1 MHIKHCPTNIFM
13 DFQTGLIFI
22 MNSNTC
28 PAGSCPRADTCH
40 WFQDARHWLRIL
52 ITLRMEKTSPGVEI
66 FFVGAVV
73 TDNMSR
79 WCYLCAVKM
88 IKRNHNFFSFSIAIK
103 ISWFKL
109 WSNVHTTKDQDLR
122 QFLFYYWP
130 VSGFKRKYFVLQIEN
145 ADSKKYQHLKNTGAT
160 QSRLPIP

>member
-1 MHIKHCPTNIFM
+1 MCIFAHKTLPNKYFYGLPDRS
-13 DFQTGLIFI
+13 DFHNELKYVSCRFLSQSWYLSLVPGCQT
-22 MNSNTC
+22 
-28 PAGSCPRADTCH
+28 
-40 WFQDARHWLRIL
+40 L
-52 ITLRMEKTSPGVEI
+52 ITHPNNSKDGKKSPGVEI

-88 IKRNHNFFSFSIAIK
+88 IKRNHNLFSFSIAIK

-145 ADSKKYQHLKNTGAT
+145 ADSKDTN
-160 QSRLPIP
+160 I